1 MSREACPRP
10 KDERAGCPWKDRK
23 GGCYSDNHH
32 LYWPAS
38 DYKTPLEKKFR
49 WLPENQE
56 QTCRWE
62 HDEAHHE
69 LPPEKPSI
77 QEMRSA
83 LARVALERVEEGGNE
98 AA

>member
-1 MSREACPRP
+1 MSREACPNP
-10 KDERAGCPWKDRK
+10 NRAGCPWKERK
-23 GGCYSDNHH
+23 GGCFADNHH
-32 LYWPAS
+32 LFWPAS
-38 DYKTPLEKKFR
+38 DYKTPLEKRFR

-56 QTCRWE
+56 QTCRME

-77 QEMRSA
+77 EQMRQAIARSA
-83 LARVALERVEEGGNE
+83 IEGAQGGE